1 MLFDNHSHTEFSS
14 DSDMKLADAMAAAE
28 KLGLGL
34 VLTEHFDYDY
44 LNSKHYKDM
53 SFRFEPQEYW
63 QQYEPYR
70 GSKLQLGVEIGLSD
84 TSKEANEAFLQG
96 TPFDLVIGSIHM
108 IDMLDLYY
116 PDFYQGKTKAD
127 AYGKYLQTM
136 ADMLRENTYIDI
148 LGHIDYICRYTP
160 YDNKNIVYA
169 EMPEA
174 VDEVL
179 QAVLETGKVMEL
191 NTRRLGD
198 KVAVEAL
205 LPIYRRYQELG
216 GRYITLG
223 SDAHTPENIGMN
235 FKVALDMAEA
245 LGLRP
250 VTFSQRRMEY
260 C

>member
-14 DSDMKLADAMAAAE
+14 DSDMKLSEAMAAAE

-44 LNSKHYKDM
+44 INSKHYKDM
-53 SFRFEPQEYW
+53 TFRFEPQEYW

-96 TPFDLVIGSIHM
+96 APFDLVIGSIHM

-127 AYGKYLQTM
+127 AYGRYLQTM

-160 YDNKNIVYA
+160 YDNQNIVYA
-169 EMPEA
+169 EMSEA

>member
-96 TPFDLVIGSIHM
+96 APFDLVIGSIHM

-127 AYGKYLQTM
+127 AYGRYLQTM

-160 YDNKNIVYA
+160 YDNQNIVYS

>member
-14 DSDMKLADAMAAAE
+14 DSDMKLAEAMAAAE

-53 SFRFEPQEYW
+53 TFRFEPQEYW

-70 GSKLQLGVEIGLSD
+70 GSRLQLGVEIGLSD

-96 TPFDLVIGSIHM
+96 APFDLVIGSIHM

-116 PDFYQGKTKAD
+116 PDFYQGKTKAE
-127 AYGKYLQTM
+127 AYGRYLQTM

-160 YDNKNIVYA
+160 YDNPNIVYE

-179 QAVLETGKVMEL
+179 RAVLDTGKVMEL

-198 KVAVEAL
+198 KAAVEAL

-223 SDAHTPENIGMN
+223 SDAHTAENIGMN
-235 FKVALDMAEA
+235 FQAALDMAES

-250 VTFSQRRMEY
+250 VTFSHRRMEY

>member
-53 SFRFEPQEYW
+53 TFRFEPQEYW

-96 TPFDLVIGSIHM
+96 APFDLVIGSIHM

-127 AYGKYLQTM
+127 AYGRYLQTM

-160 YDNKNIVYA
+160 YDNQNIVYA
-169 EMPEA
+169 EMSEA